1 LLLELSQLSRASSPF
16 LCVLEKWR
24 STGGNVL
31 GCSWCFS
38 AYWSRRIYSC
48 SGGLRRPHLIGHT
61 LIGCGLPLTS
71 SFWMEEAGV
80 QRWGDTLSTRLFPSH
95 SFPGPFRL
103 DTAPVVFRSS
113 WNTPQACIL
122 APNGL
127 AFPQL
132 TRRRWHKSGTLLVCF
147 PDVPATIQ
155 IFAAPIFYYYS

>member
-1 LLLELSQLSRASSPF
+1 
-16 LCVLEKWR
+16 
-24 STGGNVL
+24 
-31 GCSWCFS
+31 
-38 AYWSRRIYSC
+38 
-48 SGGLRRPHLIGHT
+48 
-61 LIGCGLPLTS
+61 
-71 SFWMEEAGV
+71 MEEAGV

-95 SFPGPFRL
+95 SVPGPFRL

-147 PDVPATIQ
+147 SDVPATIQ
-155 IFAAPIFYYYS
+155 IFAAPIFYYYSQLVGQSPPYFSTIPYSTYVDMECGKKYVVLADVLLIWGKFKFKNFRRIFSIIM